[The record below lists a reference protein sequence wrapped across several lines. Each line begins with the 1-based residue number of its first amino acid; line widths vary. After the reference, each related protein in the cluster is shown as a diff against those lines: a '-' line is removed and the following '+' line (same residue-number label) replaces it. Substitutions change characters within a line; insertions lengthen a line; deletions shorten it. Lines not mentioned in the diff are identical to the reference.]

1 MNITWDAR
9 GYTESFAFVHRYG
22 GALLELISRDGSAL
36 DLGCVNGALTARL
49 AERGLR
55 VVGMDA
61 SQEMLEVAGAN
72 HPEIA
77 FYQGDAVDFTLAEP
91 VDVVFSNAVLHW
103 IDREKQP
110 DVLKNVYRALK
121 NGGQFVFEM
130 GGRGNNARIHAALA
144 EAFARRALE
153 YRMPF
158 YFPTIGEYAALLEKA
173 GFKVEYAL
181 MFDRPTELSGE
192 DGLADWIRMFVR
204 TPFEG
209 VEGMEEIVREAV
221 NELCGELFHDGKWY
235 ADYVRLRMKAV
246 K

>member
-1 MNITWDAR
+1 
-9 GYTESFAFVHRYG
+9 
-22 GALLELISRDGSAL
+22 
-36 DLGCVNGALTARL
+36 
-49 AERGLR
+49 
-55 VVGMDA
+55 
-61 SQEMLEVAGAN
+61 MLEVARAN

-121 NGGQFVFEM
+121 NGGQFVFKM

-158 YFPTIGEYAALLEKA
+158 YFPTISEYAALLEKA

-209 VEGMEEIVREAV
+209 AEGMEEIVREAV
-221 NELCGELFHDGKWY
+221 NGLRGELFHDGKWY

>member
-36 DLGCVNGALTARL
+36 DLGCGNGALTARL

-144 EAFARRALE
+144 EACARRALE